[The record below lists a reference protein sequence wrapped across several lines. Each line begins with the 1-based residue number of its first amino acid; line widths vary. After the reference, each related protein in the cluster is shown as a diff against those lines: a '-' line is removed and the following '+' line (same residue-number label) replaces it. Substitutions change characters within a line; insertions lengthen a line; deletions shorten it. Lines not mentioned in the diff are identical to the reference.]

1 MLYDYCQYKTKIT
14 MSNNLV
20 YSNHNNSNVII
31 STQSNAS
38 VLVNNI
44 LSLPCNKKNDVG
56 VEYKYICIK
65 KDFFDVN
72 MIYLNY
78 TNMKKR
84 KYIEIIYKSPSIF
97 LEGLFFKTPYIN
109 SSQVSIIHKDRHN
122 YNNITLRIILDMN
135 ENSEFIKMLKNIDEY
150 INNYI
155 LRCAK
160 DINNE
165 LFNNEPDTYSQQQLY
180 QYNNTIQPTTGN
192 MAQYQAN
199 ALQNWNSSMNTIEM
213 FRYEPIIKKRFDVW
227 ELNMKS
233 YLDKQ
238 AIDVLYKKLPNMK
251 YIFTFNISNIYLGNV
266 SLIPLIK
273 CNKCEIQN

>member
-1 MLYDYCQYKTKIT
+1 MD
-14 MSNNLV
+14 S
-20 YSNHNNSNVII
+20 NSNVII
-31 STQSNAS
+31 DSIDSMDSMNSIDNSFSMSNV
-38 VLVNNI
+38 VLDSNIESNVNVFVNSI
-44 LSLPCNKKNDVG
+44 LPSNKKNDAS

-65 KDFFDVN
+65 KEFFDVN

-97 LEGLFFKTPYIN
+97 LEGLFFKTPSIM
-109 SSQVSIIHKDRHN
+109 SSHVNIIHKDKHN
-122 YNNITLRIILDMN
+122 YNNITIKIILDPN
-135 ENSEFIKMLKNIDEY
+135 EHTEFIKMLRNIDDY

-155 LRCAK
+155 SRCSR

-165 LFNNEPDTYSQQQLY
+165 FFNNEPITYQQQQIY
-180 QYNNTIQPTTGN
+180 PQQSVGN
-192 MAQYQAN
+192 MIQYQSN
-199 ALQNWNSSMNTIEM
+199 SLQNWNSSMNTIEM
-213 FRYEPIIKKRFDVW
+213 YRYDTIIKRRGDLW

-238 AIDVLYKKLPNMK
+238 TLDILYKKLQNIK
-251 YIFTFNISNIYLGNV
+251 YIFTFNISNIYLGSV

-273 CNKCEIQN
+273 CNKCEITTTT